1 MLLALARI
9 VFDGELKIGEV
20 CLHTYV
26 RVVLGYILLHYKS
39 TEKVTVT
46 ESNVRLK

>member
-26 RVVLGYILLHYKS
+26 RYVLLPYKS

-46 ESNVRLK
+46 ESNVSLK